1 MKKRYIVLLILF
13 ISFIIVSISCTF
25 ATESNYNYYK
35 PNTLPSKVVGS
46 AKEKVLFI
54 VDFSNSM
61 NEALGSQK
69 KIDVAIKTL
78 TNILPKINPNIW
90 LGMRVYGHKNGFTP
104 YQSCTASELIN
115 PIQQQNNSNIKYA
128 LSGIQAK
135 GWTPITYSLKKAVNS
150 DFIGFQG
157 KKRII
162 LLSDGGENC
171 DESPCDYAIE
181 LMKTRDD
188 IKIDVIAFT
197 IDDYDAN
204 NQLKCAAL
212 VTSGKFYTA
221 NTAAELSNS
230 LMNSLN
236 MEKDV
241 QGLIIKQ

>member
-1 MKKRYIVLLILF
+1 MKKRYISLPIIF

-25 ATESNYNYYK
+25 ATESNYQYHK
-35 PNTLPSKVVGS
+35 PDSLPSNLVKN
-46 AKEKVLFI
+46 AKEKILFI

-61 NEALGSQK
+61 NETLGTQK

-78 TNILPKINPNIW
+78 TNILPEINPNTW
-90 LGMRVYGHKNGFTP
+90 LGLRVYGHKNGFTP
-104 YQSCTASELIN
+104 YQSCTASELVN
-115 PIQQQNNSNIKYA
+115 PIQQQNNSNIKYT
-128 LSGIQAK
+128 LSGVEAK
-135 GWTPITYSLKKAVNS
+135 GWTPITYSLKQAVNS
-150 DFIGFQG
+150 DFVGFAG

-181 LMKTRDD
+181 LMKYRDD

-197 IDDYDAN
+197 IDDYEAN

-221 NTAAELSNS
+221 KTAAELSNS

-236 MEKDV
+236 MQKDV